1 MTGVHCS
8 WDDVDD
14 RDVMCGRTLPVLPD
28 ILMLGF
34 LRRAL
39 ANGSVV
45 YMYERLYTQ
54 KAVSLCIALG
64 RTVS

>member
-8 WDDVDD
+8 WDGVDD
-14 RDVMCGRTLPVLPD
+14 QDVMGGRTLPVLPD

-34 LRRAL
+34 LQRAL